1 MLTLMLR
8 RLAARAAPLLSLLS
22 LLPLLLL
29 ASCAAP
35 DVTHYAAAK
44 PVLDPVRY
52 FAGDTDAWGIVQ
64 ARNGEVLR
72 RFRVS
77 MHGAMRG
84 DVFELDERFTYDDG
98 ETQRRVW
105 TLARQ
110 ADGSWRGTA
119 SDVVGAAQGR
129 AAGNALHWRYTLR
142 LPVRGNTYDVQL
154 DDWMFL
160 VDADTMVN
168 RSSLRKFGFEVAQVT
183 LFFRKRCAGAA
194 C

>member
-1 MLTLMLR
+1 MLTMSLR
-8 RLAARAAPLLSLLS
+8 SRVSRSARLLLFLF
-22 LLPLLLL
+22 LPLFLL

-35 DVTHYAAAK
+35 DVSHYAANQPA
-44 PVLDPVRY
+44 LDPARY

-72 RFRVS
+72 RFRVA

-84 DVFELDERFTYDDG
+84 GVFELDERFTYDDG

-105 TLARQ
+105 TLVRQ
-110 ADGSWRGTA
+110 ADGTWRGA
-119 SDVVGAAQGR
+119 APDVVGEARGR
-129 AAGNALHWRYTLR
+129 VAGNALHWRYTLR
-142 LPVRGNTYDVQL
+142 LPVRGTMYDVQL

-160 VDADTMVN
+160 VDGDTLVN

-183 LFFRKRCAGAA
+183 LFFRKRCAEGA

>member
-1 MLTLMLR
+1 MLTVRLR
-8 RLAARAAPLLSLLS
+8 SRVSRSARLLL
-22 LLPLLLL
+22 LLPLFLL

-35 DVTHYAAAK
+35 DVGHYAANQPA
-44 PVLDPVRY
+44 LDPARY

-72 RFRVS
+72 RFRVA

-84 DVFELDERFTYDDG
+84 GVFELDERFTYDDG

-105 TLARQ
+105 TLVRQ
-110 ADGSWRGTA
+110 ADGTWRGTA
-119 SDVVGAAQGR
+119 PDVVGDARGR

-142 LPVRGNTYDVQL
+142 LPVRGATYDVQL

-160 VDADTMVN
+160 VDGDTLVN
-168 RSSLRKFGFEVAQVT
+168 RSSLRKFGVEVAQVT
-183 LFFRKRCAGAA
+183 LFFRKRCAEGA

>member
-1 MLTLMLR
+1 MLIPLLR
-8 RLAARAAPLLSLLS
+8 RLAARAAPLSL

-35 DVTHYAAAK
+35 DVSHYAAAK
-44 PVLDPVRY
+44 PALDPVRY

-64 ARNGEVLR
+64 SRNGEVLR

-105 TLARQ
+105 TLSRQ
-110 ADGSWRGTA
+110 ADGGWRGA
-119 SDVVGAAQGR
+119 APDVVGAAQGR

-142 LPVRGNTYDVQL
+142 LPVRGDTYDVEL